1 MNTELIA
8 DNPMTASAKK
18 EAQQSETQAE
28 PKLEW
33 LSFKLSDL
41 DYAVDILK
49 VREIRIWEAS
59 TRIPYAPSYVTGLI
73 NLRGAI
79 VPIVD
84 LRKRLGLE
92 PKEYDAETVILIVD
106 VELTSGNRTIG
117 IVVDAISE
125 VVETDSSNS
134 QLSPE
139 FDLSIEKIFVAG
151 IADYGNSMVI
161 LLNVD
166 TLLDIEL

>member
-1 MNTELIA
+1 MNTQV
-8 DNPMTASAKK
+8 NT
-18 EAQQSETQAE
+18 EAPQLNEGLGETGNFNSE
-28 PKLEW
+28 PKAEW

-49 VREIRIWEAS
+49 VREIRTWETC
-59 TRIPYAPSYVTGLI
+59 TRIPYAPAYVTGLI

-79 VPIVD
+79 VPIID
-84 LRKRLGLE
+84 LRNRLGLE
-92 PKEYDAETVILIVD
+92 SKNYDAETVILIMD
-106 VELTSGNRTIG
+106 VELVEGHKTIG

-139 FDLSIEKIFVAG
+139 FDLAIERRFVAG
-151 IADYGNSMVI
+151 IADDGQNMVI

-166 TLLDIEL
+166 TLLDLEF